1 MANTC
6 GTERIIEADC
16 RATTSHRLVRVAER
30 LGYLTLIEASPY
42 FWEGETFTRFAC
54 ASLRRLSSI
63 AIAP

>member
-42 FWEGETFTRFAC
+42 VWEGETFYEVRLRFTEKT
-54 ASLRRLSSI
+54 L
-63 AIAP
+63 